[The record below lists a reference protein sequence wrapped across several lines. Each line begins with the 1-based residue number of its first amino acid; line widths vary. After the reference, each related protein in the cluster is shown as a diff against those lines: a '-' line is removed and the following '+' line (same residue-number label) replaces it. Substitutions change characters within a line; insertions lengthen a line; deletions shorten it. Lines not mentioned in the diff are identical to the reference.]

1 MVEPDVLA
9 VPSVDRHQG
18 LSEQRWQL
26 SPGHAAGVQQVLL
39 GRSGPAQW
47 LLDLG
52 LVEFCL
58 GLGQPTQGIGIG
70 AKQPQRRVFSGTDRQ
85 QPLEQLG
92 EDQIVFADVVGRLTV
107 GSRTSG
113 AYMEADDAS

>member
-1 MVEPDVLA
+1 MAAE
-9 VPSVDRHQG
+9 
-18 LSEQRWQL
+18 
-26 SPGHAAGVQQVLL
+26 PGHAAGVQQVLL